1 MARPLRLEY
10 PGALYHVT
18 ARGDRR
24 EDIFTQDE
32 DRTEFLSVLGVVCER
47 FNWIIHA
54 YCQMN
59 NHYHLLLETVDGNLW
74 RGMRQLNG
82 VYTQRFNRRH
92 GLVGH
97 LFQGRYKAILVQ
109 KDAYLLELARYLV
122 LNPVRARMVLD
133 PSEWP
138 WSSYPAIIGAMP
150 VPEWLD
156 GDWLLGQFGKE
167 RRLAVAGY
175 RRFVMAG
182 LGSPSPLGRVR
193 HQVLLGDDAFVARHQ
208 QDPTD
213 ERLREVSKT
222 YRRSV
227 VLDLSAYQE
236 RYPDRAEAMARAY
249 LSGAYT
255 MAEIGRHFGV
265 HYMTVSRA
273 VKGFE
278 LRNHQVAES
287 RDG

>member
-1 MARPLRLEY
+1 LEY

-32 DRTEFLSVLGVVCER
+32 DRTEFLSVLGDVCKR
-47 FNWIIHA
+47 FNWVIHA
-54 YCQMN
+54 YCQMS

-138 WSSYPAIIGAMP
+138 WSSYPAIIGEAP

-156 GDWLLGQFGKE
+156 VDWLLGQFGKE
-167 RRLAVAGY
+167 RRLAVAAY
-175 RRFVMAG
+175 REFVMAG
-182 LGSPSPLGRVR
+182 LGSPSPLDRVR
-193 HQVLLGDDAFVARHQ
+193 HQVLLGDDAFVASHQ
-208 QDPTD
+208 QGPTEDP
-213 ERLREVSKT
+213 LREVSKAH
-222 YRRSV
+222 RRSV
-227 VLDLSAYQE
+227 VLDLSAYQD

-278 LRNHQVAES
+278 LCNHQVAES